1 MKGLLNINQSLT
13 FSQAHEKNIEET
25 LSQVLGPFFPP
36 GSSTSYSVIFKT
48 RNNGSIGRD
57 EVIKIVGDAVRN
69 QEGDSSVDLKSP
81 NVAIIVEVSEKKYFG

>member
-1 MKGLLNINQSLT
+1 M
-13 FSQAHEKNIEET
+13 
-25 LSQVLGPFFPP
+25 
-36 GSSTSYSVIFKT
+36 IFKT

-81 NVAIIVEVSEKKYFG
+81 NVAIIVEVSKKNTLADFTL

>member
-1 MKGLLNINQSLT
+1 M
-13 FSQAHEKNIEET
+13 
-25 LSQVLGPFFPP
+25 
-36 GSSTSYSVIFKT
+36 IFKT

-81 NVAIIVEVSEKKYFG
+81 NVAIIVEVSEKNTLADFTLKNRS

>member
-1 MKGLLNINQSLT
+1 M
-13 FSQAHEKNIEET
+13 
-25 LSQVLGPFFPP
+25 
-36 GSSTSYSVIFKT
+36 IFKT

-81 NVAIIVEVSEKKYFG
+81 NVAIIVEVSERNTLADFTLKNRS

>member
-1 MKGLLNINQSLT
+1 M
-13 FSQAHEKNIEET
+13 
-25 LSQVLGPFFPP
+25 
-36 GSSTSYSVIFKT
+36 IFKT

-81 NVAIIVEVSEKKYFG
+81 DVAIIVEVGGKNWLNLH

>member
-1 MKGLLNINQSLT
+1 M
-13 FSQAHEKNIEET
+13 
-25 LSQVLGPFFPP
+25 
-36 GSSTSYSVIFKT
+36 IFKT

-81 NVAIIVEVSEKKYFG
+81 NVAIIVEVSEEKLWLILH

>member
-1 MKGLLNINQSLT
+1 M
-13 FSQAHEKNIEET
+13 
-25 LSQVLGPFFPP
+25 
-36 GSSTSYSVIFKT
+36 IFKT

-81 NVAIIVEVSEKKYFG
+81 YVAIIVEVGGKNWLNLH

>member
-1 MKGLLNINQSLT
+1 M
-13 FSQAHEKNIEET
+13 
-25 LSQVLGPFFPP
+25 
-36 GSSTSYSVIFKT
+36 IFKT

-81 NVAIIVEVSEKKYFG
+81 NVAIIVEVSEKNILADFTMKNRS

>member
-1 MKGLLNINQSLT
+1 M
-13 FSQAHEKNIEET
+13 
-25 LSQVLGPFFPP
+25 
-36 GSSTSYSVIFKT
+36 IFKT

-81 NVAIIVEVSEKKYFG
+81 DVAIIVEVGGKKLAVFTLKYLSSGRESCVLHWCGPQLLCQEEVQPG